1 MEGRPEATVETAVE
15 ARAAAGTAAAMSVVK
30 REVGWREEEWRGAMM
45 VAELAV
51 MVATVASA
59 EKRVGTASI
68 ATSPPR
74 SDHPSQPST

>member
-1 MEGRPEATVETAVE
+1 METAVE
-15 ARAAAGTAAAMSVVK
+15 ARAAAGTAAAMSVAK

-68 ATSPPR
+68 AANLRR
-74 SDHPSQPST
+74 SGRLNQPSI